1 MSSNDR
7 WLLPEGIEEILPEEA
22 SRLEGA
28 RRCLLDLYRS
38 WGYELVV
45 PPLIEYLE
53 SLLTGTGPDLDLQT
67 FKLTDQLSGRLMGVR
82 ADMTPQVARIDAH
95 RLRRDAPTRLCYIDT
110 VLKSRSDGF
119 GGSRCPLQVGAE
131 LYGHGGLD
139 SEAEILHLML
149 ETCARFAIGPLHLDL
164 GHIGIFR
171 ALTARAAL
179 DGETEERL
187 FDMLQRKAEPEIASL
202 LDGLDL
208 SAESRHAL
216 GALAHLHGGAAV
228 FAEARKVLHG
238 IGTEVV
244 AALDTLDTLATLVR
258 EAFPAIEINID
269 LAELRGYDY
278 ENGVV
283 FALYVPGQGQEIA
296 RGGRYDG
303 LGKDFGRDRA
313 AVGFSAD
320 LGTLLRLAP
329 DAFVTTPRRIFAP
342 ANADPAMVRALRV
355 NGEIVLRALAGQQAD
370 ARALGC
376 DFQLVQRNAEW
387 NVETL

>member
-1 MSSNDR
+1 MSLNDR

-22 SRLEGA
+22 ARLEGA
-28 RRCLLDLYRS
+28 RRVLLDLYRS

-53 SLLTGTGPDLDLQT
+53 SLLTGTGPDLELQT
-67 FKLTDQLSGRLMGVR
+67 FKLTDQISGRLMGVR

-95 RLRRDAPTRLCYIDT
+95 RIRREGPTRLCYIDT

-139 SEAEILHLML
+139 SEREILHLML
-149 ETCARFAIGPLHLDL
+149 ETCARFSLAPLHLDL
-164 GHIGIFR
+164 GHIGILR
-171 ALTARAAL
+171 ALTAEAGL
-179 DGETEERL
+179 DEDSEQQL
-187 FDMLQRKAEPEIASL
+187 FDMLQRKAEPEIEEL
-202 LDGLDL
+202 LDRLAL
-208 SAESRHAL
+208 PAAQRNVL
-216 GALAHLHGGAAV
+216 GALAHLHGGAAAL
-228 FAEARKVLHG
+228 AEARSLLRDAGSAVN
-238 IGTEVV
+238 
-244 AALDTLDTLATLVR
+244 AALDALAALVETVH
-258 EAFPAIEINID
+258 EAFPEVEINID
-269 LAELRGYDY
+269 LAELRGYNY
-278 ENGVV
+278 ENGIV

-329 DAFVTTPRRIFAP
+329 QAFASAPRRIFAP
-342 ANADPAMVRALRV
+342 ADVDPAVVRALRASGDCV
-355 NGEIVLRALAGQQAD
+355 VGALAGQQAD
-370 ARALGC
+370 GRALGC
-376 DFQLVQRNAEW
+376 GFQLVQQNAEW
-387 NVETL
+387 NVEAF